1 VITFKKGINMYSVL
15 VVDDDTDLLEM
26 VNMALAA
33 NGFNIACISN
43 GRSFFDA
50 VSSTKPNVILLDVFL
65 GDSDGRNLCH
75 QLKTSVHSQNIPV
88 ILYSAEKISE
98 DSLKQSMADQF
109 IAKPFDIKQ
118 LVQKI
123 NSLVTERPKD
133 ANATDLEQDP
143 RS

>member
-1 VITFKKGINMYSVL
+1 MYSVL

-26 VNMALAA
+26 VNVALTA

-50 VSSTKPNVILLDVFL
+50 VSSTKPSVILLNVFL

-75 QLKTSVHSQNIPV
+75 QLKTGDRSQNIPV
-88 ILYSAEKISE
+88 ILYSAEKISD
-98 DSLKQSMADQF
+98 DSVKRSMADQF

-123 NSLVTERPKD
+123 NSLAIGQSKD
-133 ANATDLEQDP
+133 ADSTD
-143 RS
+143 